1 MSDVKKEDI
10 QILKDA
16 GCIYRMPMI
25 FVYKGKR
32 WRWCI
37 TSEGKEKL
45 KDMFLKNRS
54 LEIARIKD
62 KNIWLLR

>member
-1 MSDVKKEDI
+1 MSDVNKEDI
-10 QILKDA
+10 QELKDA

-25 FVYKGKR
+25 FTYKGRR

-37 TSEGKEKL
+37 TSKGKEKL
-45 KDMFLKNRS
+45 KNMFSKNRS

>member
-1 MSDVKKEDI
+1 MSDVNKEDI
-10 QILKDA
+10 QELKNV

-25 FVYKGKR
+25 FKYKGKR
-32 WRWCI
+32 WRLCI
-37 TSEGKEKL
+37 TYEGKEKL
-45 KDMFLKNRS
+45 RDMFLKNRS

>member
-10 QILKDA
+10 QELKNA

-25 FVYKGKR
+25 FKYKGKR

-37 TSEGKEKL
+37 TYEGKEKL
-45 KDMFLKNRS
+45 RDMFLKNRS

>member
-1 MSDVKKEDI
+1 
-10 QILKDA
+10 
-16 GCIYRMPMI
+16 MPMI
-25 FVYKGKR
+25 FKYKGKR

-37 TSEGKEKL
+37 TREGKGKL

-54 LEIARIKD
+54 LEIARIKG

>member
-1 MSDVKKEDI
+1 MSDVNKEDI
-10 QILKDA
+10 QELKNA

-25 FVYKGKR
+25 FTYKGRR

-45 KDMFLKNRS
+45 KDMFSKNRS